1 MEYGLIGYPLKHSFS
16 KEIHEAIKDYYHDN
30 DYNYDLCELE
40 ENDLSIFIKNKD
52 FRAINVTIPYKEKL
66 IPYID
71 YIDDSAN
78 KIGAINTI
86 VNKNNKLYA
95 YNTDYY
101 GLKALISKN
110 NIDVASKDALILGT
124 GGTSKTAYQVLKDL
138 NANNIYKASRK
149 KTDNVYTYDE
159 IYDKFKD
166 IEVIVN
172 TTPVGMYPNN
182 EDVIIDV
189 KRFKNLK
196 YLIDVIYNPINTSL
210 VLNARKDNVKA
221 YNALYMLVAQAVYAY
236 HFFKGKAIIEED
248 IIKCIDVIYEKIVK
262 SKLNIALIGMPTSG
276 KTTVGKYLS
285 ELLGKNFVDSDSLI
299 EKEIKMP
306 IKDYIIKFGEA
317 SFRKIE
323 AEVIKEI
330 SKKQNQVIATGGGC
344 ILNEANV
351 YFLKQNSRIYFLNRS
366 LDKLQSLSD
375 RPLSSSYEDLKK
387 RYDERINLYLSYND
401 KEINANMSIEEVAN
415 AIMEDFNG

>member
-1 MEYGLIGYPLKHSFS
+1 MYPLHNTELCGGYNHPFLLLCTQGFILSTTLDYFDEMGLYAFS
-16 KEIHEAIKDYYHDN
+16 
-30 DYNYDLCELE
+30 
-40 ENDLSIFIKNKD
+40 S
-52 FRAINVTIPYKEKL
+52 AINLILIITIL
-66 IPYID
+66 VF
-71 YIDDSAN
+71 
-78 KIGAINTI
+78 NTV

-101 GLKALISKN
+101 GLKALINKN
-110 NIDVASKDALILGT
+110 NIDVASKDVLILGT

-189 KRFKNLK
+189 KKFKNLK

-285 ELLGKNFVDSDSLI
+285 KLLNKNFVDSDELI

-323 AEVIKEI
+323 AEVTKEI

-344 ILNEANV
+344 ILNEANI

-375 RPLSSSYEDLKK
+375 RPLSSSFEDLKK